1 MERIEERK
9 NGMEEWKI
17 FYILYFIFYIL
28 YFFKIDFKMSTI
40 NHLK

>member
-1 MERIEERK
+1 MERIEEWK
-9 NGMEEWKI
+9 NGRMEEWK
-17 FYILYFIFYIL
+17 IFYIL